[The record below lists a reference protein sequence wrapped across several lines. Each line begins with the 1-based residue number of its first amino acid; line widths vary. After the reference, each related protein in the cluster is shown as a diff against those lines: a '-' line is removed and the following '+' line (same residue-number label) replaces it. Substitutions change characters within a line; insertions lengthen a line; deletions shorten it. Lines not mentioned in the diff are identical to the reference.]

1 MKNNRPVGPVKPS
14 ARMPVAA
21 LNNDHLSA
29 LAAFERWQRES
40 PHARTSN
47 QAGDSTA
54 STPKTERHRK
64 N

>member
-21 LNNDHLSA
+21 LNHDHLSA

-40 PHARTSN
+40 PHRQALH

-54 STPKTERHRK
+54 SVTKTDRHRK